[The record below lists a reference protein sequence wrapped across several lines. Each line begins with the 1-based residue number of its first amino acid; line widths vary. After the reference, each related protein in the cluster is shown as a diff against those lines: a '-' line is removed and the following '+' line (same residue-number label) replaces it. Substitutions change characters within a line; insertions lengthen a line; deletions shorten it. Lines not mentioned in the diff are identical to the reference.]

1 MPGPPACAPYLWVVN
16 HLITNQKIKTMKKLG
31 ILMAAAM
38 LFVGASA
45 FANSTPAKS
54 VKQETK
60 KEASATQQKS
70 THKAHG
76 KHHAAKSKGK
86 STAAPKA

>member
-1 MPGPPACAPYLWVVN
+1 
-16 HLITNQKIKTMKKLG
+16 MKKLG

-54 VKQETK
+54 VKQDTK
-60 KEASATQQKS
+60 KEAGTTQKKS

-76 KHHAAKSKGK
+76 KHHAAKSTTK

>member
-1 MPGPPACAPYLWVVN
+1 
-16 HLITNQKIKTMKKLG
+16 MKKLG

-38 LFVGASA
+38 LFVGARA

-60 KEASATQQKS
+60 KEASATQKKS

-76 KHHAAKSKGK
+76 KHHAAQAKSK
-86 STAAPKA
+86 SATAPKA

>member
-1 MPGPPACAPYLWVVN
+1 
-16 HLITNQKIKTMKKLG
+16 MKKLG
-31 ILMAAAM
+31 IMMAAAM

-54 VKQETK
+54 VKQDTK
-60 KEASATQQKS
+60 KEASATQKKS
-70 THKAHG
+70 MHKAH
-76 KHHAAKSKGK
+76 KHHASKSKK